1 MEDAFGFSDLKV
13 DTIIRYS
20 GDIYDCI
27 HIFIARKYMLETLN
41 NAYFENKICL
51 EKAHPEKIQ

>member
-13 DTIIRYS
+13 DKIVRYS
-20 GDIYDCI
+20 GDIFDCI
-27 HIFIARKYMLETLN
+27 HVFIVRKYIVDTLM

-51 EKAHPEKIQ
+51 EKAHPDKV

>member
-13 DTIIRYS
+13 DKVLTYS
-20 GDIYDCI
+20 GDIYNCI
-27 HIFIARKYMLETLN
+27 HVFIVRKYFLETLM

-51 EKAHPEKIQ
+51 EKAHPEKVL